1 MKVVVISK
9 SPPGGRCR
17 LYMRYAEAIADRHG
31 WGQEVRF
38 PESSPLNAPPPAALI
53 IGEQLVAPADGVI
66 VSPEDI
72 VRVLGELG
80 ANNVAEEVG
89 TLLRKIEDDFLN
101 QA

>member
-17 LYMRYAEAIADRHG
+17 LYLRYAEAIASRHG
-31 WGQEVRF
+31 WGQEVLF
-38 PESSPLNAPPPAALI
+38 PSSSPSGAPAAPALV

-66 VSPEDI
+66 VSPDDI

-80 ANNVAEEVG
+80 ANNVAEDVA
-89 TLLRKIEDDFLN
+89 TLLRAIEEDFLN
-101 QA
+101 QV

>member
-17 LYMRYAEAIADRHG
+17 LYLRYAEAVASRYG
-31 WGQEVRF
+31 WGQEVLY
-38 PESSPLNAPPPAALI
+38 PEGCPPGAPAPAALI

-80 ANNVAEEVG
+80 ANNVAEDVT
-89 TLLRKIEDDFLN
+89 TLLRTIEEDFLN